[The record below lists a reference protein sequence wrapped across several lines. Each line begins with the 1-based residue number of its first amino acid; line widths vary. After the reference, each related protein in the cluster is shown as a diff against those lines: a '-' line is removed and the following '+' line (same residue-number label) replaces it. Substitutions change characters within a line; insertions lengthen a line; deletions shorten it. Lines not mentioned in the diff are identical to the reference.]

1 MSHKKTR
8 EFKKKK
14 AESMTKGDDIY
25 NLYPASP
32 GREDGQRLFMFSKK
46 N

>member
-1 MSHKKTR
+1 MSDKKKTL

-25 NLYPASP
+25 NLSPAS
-32 GREDGQRLFMFSKK
+32 
-46 N
+46 